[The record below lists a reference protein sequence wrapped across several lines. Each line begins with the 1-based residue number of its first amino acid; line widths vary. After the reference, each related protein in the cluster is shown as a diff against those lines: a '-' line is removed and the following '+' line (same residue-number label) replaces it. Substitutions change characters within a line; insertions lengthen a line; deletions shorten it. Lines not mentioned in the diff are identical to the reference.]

1 MYKRE
6 VVTRRRGSGEIPE
19 RASSGGLLDV
29 VRKTVLGL
37 RKLINLTS
45 NHI

>member
-37 RKLINLTS
+37 RKIINLSS
-45 NHI
+45 NHV